1 MERATGIGG
10 VFFRS
15 SDPNGLARW
24 YRQHLGIRVYSEEAG
39 ETWWQEAGP
48 TVWSPFAAD
57 TDYFGRPE
65 QSWMINLRVRDLDAM
80 LAQLRDAGVDVD
92 EKTEEMAGV
101 GRFGW
106 TTDPEGN
113 RLELWEPA
121 PDAFREP

>member
-10 VFFRS
+10 MFFRS
-15 SDPNGLARW
+15 SDANALARW
-24 YRQHLGIRVYSEEAG
+24 YRENLGIRVYSEEAD
-39 ETWWQEAGP
+39 ETWWQEEGP

-57 TDYFGRPE
+57 TDYFGRRE
-65 QSWMINLRVRDLDAM
+65 QTWMINFRVRDLGAM

-106 TTDPEGN
+106 ATDPEGN
-113 RLELWEPA
+113 RFEMWEPA
-121 PDAFREP
+121 PEAMQRR